1 MSPCH
6 LSLVDNVLTDTMVV
20 AYSEN
25 NHRSPLF
32 SRFGGLLR
40 GLKVVRAFGQEQRYL
55 KMLMTEL
62 DLFQAWVLHCC

>member
-1 MSPCH
+1 MSPPCDRIG
-6 LSLVDNVLTDTMVV
+6 LVDDVLTILMT
-20 AYSEN
+20 ALHSEN

-55 KMLMTEL
+55 NMLMTEL
-62 DLFQAWVLHCC
+62 DLFQA